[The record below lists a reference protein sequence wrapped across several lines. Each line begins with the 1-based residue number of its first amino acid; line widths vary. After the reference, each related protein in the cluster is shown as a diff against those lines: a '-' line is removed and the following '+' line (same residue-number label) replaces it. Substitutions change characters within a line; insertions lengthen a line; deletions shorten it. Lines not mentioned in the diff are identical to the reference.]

1 MKTKKFTGDRIFDFV
16 NVTVIL
22 LITIIILVPL
32 LNVLASSFSG
42 STALAEG
49 GFIFFPKEW
58 SLDNYRAVFKDT
70 SIWKAFF
77 ISVAKTVIGVE
88 IVEEAVEAAK
98 VNAALNG
105 LTNCRFIAGDVLK
118 VLDNLTEKPDM
129 IILDLGLPDG
139 DGIEIIK
146 NVREISKIPIIV
158 VSARQEEEEKIQ
170 ALDLGADDYVTKP
183 FYMGELLARI
193 RVALRK
199 SNQIPEEKKEK
210 IFQCDYLKVDWEK
223 HQVSIDGKEVHLTPM
238 EYKILKLLI
247 DNRGKVLTHNYI
259 LSQIWGSAQGV
270 EAANL
275 RVFMAALRR
284 KIEKDPGN
292 CRFILTEIGVGY
304 RFREATE

>member
-1 MKTKKFTGDRIFDFV
+1 MADKHK
-16 NVTVIL
+16 IL
-22 LITIIILVPL
+22 IVEDDKYII
-32 LNVLASSFSG
+32 N
-42 STALAEG
+42 
-49 GFIFFPKEW
+49 
-58 SLDNYRAVFKDT
+58 
-70 SIWKAFF
+70 F
-77 ISVAKTVIGVE
+77 ISMSLKKEDYDYVIAKTCG
-88 IVEEAVEAAK
+88 EA
-98 VNAALNG
+98 NALFYAN
-105 LTNCRFIAGDVLK
+105 R
-118 VLDNLTEKPDM
+118 PDM

-170 ALDLGADDYVTKP
+170 
-183 FYMGELLARI
+183 
-193 RVALRK
+193 ALRK

>member
-1 MKTKKFTGDRIFDFV
+1 MSK
-16 NVTVIL
+16 IL
-22 LITIIILVPL
+22 IVEDEESIADLEKDYLEL
-32 LNVLASSFSG
+32 SG
-42 STALAEG
+42 FE
-49 GFIFFPKEW
+49 
-58 SLDNYRAVFKDT
+58 
-70 SIWKAFF
+70 
-77 ISVAKTVIGVE
+77 VE
-88 IVEEAVEAAK
+88 IENDGTKGLERALHEEFD
-98 VNAALNG
+98 L
-105 LTNCRFIAGDVLK
+105 F
-118 VLDNLTEKPDM
+118 
-129 IILDLGLPDG
+129 ILDLMLPGVDG
-139 DGIEIIK
+139 FEICKKIRETK
-146 NVREISKIPIIV
+146 NTPILM
-158 VSARQEEEEKIQ
+158 VSAKKDDIDKIRG
-170 ALDLGADDYVTKP
+170 LGLGADDYVTKP

-292 CRFILTEIGVGY
+292 CRFILTEVGVGY
-304 RFREATE
+304 RFRETAE

>member
-1 MKTKKFTGDRIFDFV
+1 MADKHK
-16 NVTVIL
+16 IL
-22 LITIIILVPL
+22 IVEDDKYII
-32 LNVLASSFSG
+32 N
-42 STALAEG
+42 
-49 GFIFFPKEW
+49 
-58 SLDNYRAVFKDT
+58 
-70 SIWKAFF
+70 F
-77 ISVAKTVIGVE
+77 ISMSLKKEDYDYVIAKTCG
-88 IVEEAVEAAK
+88 EA
-98 VNAALNG
+98 NALFYAN
-105 LTNCRFIAGDVLK
+105 R
-118 VLDNLTEKPDM
+118 PDM

-223 HQVSIDGKEVHLTPM
+223 HQVSM

>member
-1 MKTKKFTGDRIFDFV
+1 MNDSYSILIIEDEKNILDFMSRTLKANGYKTTT
-16 NVTVIL
+16 VTSGKAGLSIINSQCPDLIL
-22 LITIIILVPL
+22 
-32 LNVLASSFSG
+32 
-42 STALAEG
+42 
-49 GFIFFPKEW
+49 
-58 SLDNYRAVFKDT
+58 
-70 SIWKAFF
+70 
-77 ISVAKTVIGVE
+77 
-88 IVEEAVEAAK
+88 
-98 VNAALNG
+98 
-105 LTNCRFIAGDVLK
+105 
-118 VLDNLTEKPDM
+118 
-129 IILDLGLPDG
+129 LDLGLPDM
-139 DGIEIIK
+139 DGNDIIAS
-146 NVREISKIPIIV
+146 VREWTSCPIIV
-158 VSARQEEEEKIQ
+158 ISARTGEHDKVA
-170 ALDLGADDYVTKP
+170 ALDLGADDYITKP
-183 FYMGELLARI
+183 FGTSELLARI

-223 HQVSIDGKEVHLTPM
+223 HQVSIDEKEVHLTPM

-259 LSQIWGSAQGV
+259 LGQIWGSAQGV

>member
-1 MKTKKFTGDRIFDFV
+1 MADKHK
-16 NVTVIL
+16 IL
-22 LITIIILVPL
+22 IVEDDKYII
-32 LNVLASSFSG
+32 N
-42 STALAEG
+42 
-49 GFIFFPKEW
+49 
-58 SLDNYRAVFKDT
+58 
-70 SIWKAFF
+70 F
-77 ISVAKTVIGVE
+77 ISMSLKKEDYDYVIAKTCG
-88 IVEEAVEAAK
+88 EA
-98 VNAALNG
+98 NALFYAN
-105 LTNCRFIAGDVLK
+105 R
-118 VLDNLTEKPDM
+118 PDM

-199 SNQIPEEKKEK
+199 SNQIP
-210 IFQCDYLKVDWEK
+210 V
-223 HQVSIDGKEVHLTPM
+223 
-238 EYKILKLLI
+238 EYKILKLLT

-259 LSQIWGSAQGV
+259 LGQIWGSAQGV

-292 CRFILTEIGVGY
+292 CRFILTEVGVGY
-304 RFREATE
+304 RFRETAE